1 MLGDH
6 ANLLVLDSHRSLQTR
21 TLQRYAEPTVRA
33 LIRECHHLAD
43 PVERA
48 VSMYDPSLAPPNTIP
63 EMPQHVF
70 AEMRVLSLALQ
81 RNRRA
86 LEVYALQRIEILKTR
101 YWEMGGNL
109 GKAFGMGTEVRG
121 HMVVV
126 DEAFA
131 KGYADLCLKF
141 KTALYNDP
149 DDEDDEEDEDD
160 EASEEEQGNLHLHEE
175 DYERIEERRE
185 RRQQRHEGRR
195 RLRRRPREGNAGA
208 ADEGQPTSLMDA
220 INLLGGGTDQ
230 EPPKD
235 LFLSVRVLKD
245 VGEVETLSGARLS
258 LTKGSQYF
266 LPREDVEQM
275 VVLGEVEVID

>member
-6 ANLLVLDSHRSLQTR
+6 ANLLVLDSHRSIQTR
-21 TLQRYAEPTVRA
+21 TLQRYAEPTLRA

-48 VSMYDPSLAPPNTIP
+48 VRMYDPSQASPNAIP
-63 EMPQHVF
+63 EMPQDVF
-70 AEMRVLSLALQ
+70 AEMRLLSLALQ

-109 GKAFGMGTEVRG
+109 GKAFGTATEVRG

-141 KTALYNDP
+141 KTGLYNDP
-149 DDEDDEEDEDD
+149 DDDEDD
-160 EASEEEQGNLHLHEE
+160 DEQEDGDEQDEEGNLELDEEE
-175 DYERIEERRE
+175 DVYEGREERRA
-185 RRQQRHEGRR
+185 RRQQR
-195 RLRRRPREGNAGA
+195 RPRQRPRRGGAIAG
-208 ADEGQPTSLMDA
+208 DPTSLMDA
-220 INLLGGGTDQ
+220 IDLLGGGIDQ

-245 VGEVETLSGARLS
+245 VGDVETLSGARLS